1 MRSPCV
7 LHEDTF
13 IEYFKPHRPTKARYE
28 IWGGLGLEASG
39 KDWDTVSKMPVTYVW
54 TVMDTDVGPWI
65 VPGIHSVNRICF
77 LVTRKPHNWAD
88 FAFNAAPRNAFL
100 SKIGLTRQM
109 ATVRRLLSL
118 AEVAGAP
125 TA

>member
-13 IEYFKPHRPTKARYE
+13 TEYFRPYRPSKARHE
-28 IWGGLGLEASG
+28 IWGGLGVESSG
-39 KDWDTVSKMPVTYVW
+39 KDWETVRRMPVTHVW
-54 TVMDTDVGPWI
+54 TVMDSDVGPWI

-77 LVTRKPHNWAD
+77 LLTRKPHNWAD
-88 FAFNAAPRNAFL
+88 LAFNAAPRRAFL
-100 SKIGLTRQM
+100 TEVGLTRQV

-118 AEVAGAP
+118 TEIAAP
-125 TA
+125 KA

>member
-13 IEYFKPHRPTKARYE
+13 IEYFEPFRPRKARYE
-28 IWGGLGLEASG
+28 IWGGLGLESSG
-39 KDWDTVSKMPVTYVW
+39 KDWETVSNIPVTYVW

-77 LVTRKPHNWAD
+77 LVTRRPHNWSD
-88 FAFNAAPRNAFL
+88 FAFNAAPRTAFL
-100 SKIGLTRQM
+100 TEVGLTRQL
-109 ATVRRLLSL
+109 ATVRRLLAL
-118 AEVAGAP
+118 AKVAAAS